1 MRHRRPL
8 PAIGEVPIQ
17 GLSGW
22 GGRPARNGILPSD
35 GLLRWRV
42 WNTFAWPGA
51 GGVAIADALGG
62 DGDLANDISAAGEP
76 VATYRAIED
85 GGEVSFRIGDR
96 AVVEAGAWDNTAY
109 PWQTLGL
116 TLAQETVTIDVA
128 VWRNVGA
135 PTSLYISTRAPGEDW
150 ITHDDD
156 GALAMTLYTSP
167 RSGAQNWY
175 RSDLTPIEVAVQ

>member
-17 GLSGW
+17 GVSGW

-51 GGVAIADALGG
+51 EGVAIADALRG
-62 DGDLANDISAAGEP
+62 DGDLANDISAA
-76 VATYRAIED
+76 VAALYGWDE
-85 GGEVSFRIGDR
+85 
-96 AVVEAGAWDNTAY
+96 EAGAWLAFF
-109 PWQTLGL
+109 PALG
-116 TLAQETVTIDVA
+116 DV
-128 VWRNVGA
+128 
-135 PTSLYISTRAPGEDW
+135 PGEGW
-150 ITHDDD
+150 ITHDGD
-156 GALAMTLYTSP
+156 GPLAMTLYTSP